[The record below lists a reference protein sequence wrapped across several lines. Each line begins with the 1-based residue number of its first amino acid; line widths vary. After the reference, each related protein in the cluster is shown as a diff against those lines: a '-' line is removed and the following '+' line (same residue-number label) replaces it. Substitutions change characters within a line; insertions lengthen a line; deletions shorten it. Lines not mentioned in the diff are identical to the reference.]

1 MASAQLITKTYSSIR
16 GVDFSREARNI
27 RDNRASL
34 IVNMWKNYEDDSEC
48 LITREGYELVAD
60 VSDMIEPIDPLIDE
74 DKTVYG
80 IHVYSVSGTKVALLH
95 VGTYLIMWENFPG
108 DIEDN
113 PRVLSTAMGTVRS
126 SSFMFGE
133 KLYINDG
140 TDYVR
145 FEYDNNTPVLTYL
158 TGDNYSRIHTA
169 MENISASTTDY
180 DLDVPFVPITS
191 ISRTPVGAGEQYQ
204 PVNVLTPYRKNQFVG
219 DGKTKVYMLDTND
232 IDGNRDVRVWI
243 NDTFID
249 KTNGTSI
256 QYNVYDA
263 VTGEMST
270 ETTTFT
276 FSVNDD
282 EGSITFNNAPPAPDT
297 IGADNVIILFS
308 KTVAEHKSRI
318 AKCDMNCI
326 FDNRIF
332 FSGNPDYK
340 NGLFHSELNDPEY
353 VSDIA
358 YYQDGSDSE
367 AITSIVPGGSV
378 LWVFKESKD
387 SDSNLFYH
395 YAETKS
401 NEISNAIGQKE
412 YIYTKTYPSNHG
424 KCSSGSFGGGIN
436 FLDDVCFLS
445 KEGVYGLQYS
455 KLDRDIYSDNFVCS
469 RSRLIN
475 PKLINEEDYREA
487 SVQIYKGYLCILING
502 KMYLADSRSTFS
514 SGKGYE
520 YEWFYF
526 NNLYAS
532 EEEVNGTTIKHYAVL
547 LKTYDGVLYFGTDNG
562 EICAFRKDR
571 ATDCDRDLE
580 NYVVLRSDNFDIVN
594 HLKTTSKRGGIA
606 KFKVMGNS
614 AVSIYVRSTKSNAQ
628 NSDFKY
634 VTNYKSSGF
643 SFDSIDFRDLTFITD
658 DRNYC
663 VIKTKQKKFNELQ
676 IMLRGETQYEEG
688 EEQVCRPFGFFSLTL
703 EAFTGSYIKR

>member
-1 MASAQLITKTYSSIR
+1 MAQLMSKTYSSIR
-16 GVDFSREARNI
+16 GVDFSREARNV
-27 RDNRASL
+27 RDNRASA

-48 LITREGYELVAD
+48 LVTREGYAMMAD
-60 VSDMIEPIDPLIDE
+60 VSSLIDTTINQ

-80 IHVYSVSGTKVALLH
+80 MHVYSVEGRKAMLIHAGSHLILWSTFPDDLVSGQ
-95 VGTYLIMWENFPG
+95 
-108 DIEDN
+108 
-113 PRVLSTAMGTVRS
+113 VLSTAMGTNRS
-126 SSFMFGE
+126 SSFMFGK

-270 ETTTFT
+270 DTKTFT

-367 AITSIVPGGSV
+367 SITSIVPGGSV

-387 SDSNLFYH
+387 DDSNLFYH

-401 NEISNAIGQKE
+401 SEIIGATGQKE
-412 YIYTKTYPSNHG
+412 YIYTKTYPSKHG
-424 KCSSGSFGGGIN
+424 RCSTGSFGCGIN

-455 KLDRDIYSDNFVCS
+455 NLNTDIYSDSFVCS

-475 PKLINEEDYREA
+475 PKLTNEDQYHNA
-487 SVQIYKGYLCILING
+487 SVATYKGYLCILVDG
-502 KMYLADSRSTFS
+502 KMYLADSRSAFS
-514 SGKGYE
+514 VNKGYE

-526 NNLYAS
+526 NNLFTEEVTG
-532 EEEVNGTTIKHYAVL
+532 EEETETIRHNAKI
-547 LKTYDGVLYFGTDNG
+547 LKCYDNVLYFGTDNG
-562 EICAFRKDR
+562 EICAFNPILN
-571 ATDCDRDLE
+571 TDCGRQLE
-580 NYVVLRSDNFDIVN
+580 NYVVFRSDNFDIIN

-614 AVSIYVRSTKSNAQ
+614 AVSVYMRTTKSNSN
-628 NSDFKY
+628 NSDYKY
-634 VTNYKSSGF
+634 ITNFKSSGF
-643 SFDSIDFRDLTFITD
+643 SFLNFDFNALTFITD
-658 DRNYC
+658 NKNYQ

-676 IMLRGETQYEEG
+676 IMLRGESAYVEG
-688 EEQVCRPFGFFSLTL
+688 EEQVSKPFGFFSITI